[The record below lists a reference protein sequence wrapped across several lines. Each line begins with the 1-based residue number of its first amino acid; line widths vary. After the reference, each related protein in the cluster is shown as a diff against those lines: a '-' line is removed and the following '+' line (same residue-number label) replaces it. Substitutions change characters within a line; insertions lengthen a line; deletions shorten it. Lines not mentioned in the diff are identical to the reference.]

1 MLEFLLILALIPFA
15 IVGLIWAFVIV
26 FALLHGMFGWMFERR
41 RY

>member
-15 IVGLIWAFVIV
+15 IIGTVWACVIV
-26 FALLHGMFGWMFERR
+26 QALLAGMFGWIFERR